1 MKINHYIL
9 LVAMILLPFASYAQN
24 PNTNQPTLSGRIVDA
39 GGEPL
44 VGAQVRWKDT
54 KTVTVT
60 DADGK
65 FHIPQI
71 QGGRSIVVSYIG
83 YKSKTISVKNAQQA
97 INVIMDDDAQNL
109 DELVVVGYGI
119 QKKSALTGSVETI
132 KQDDLL
138 MMPTVNI
145 DKALTGQVAG
155 LQVMQATGDP
165 SSAKESNMSIRG
177 INAAPLLVI
186 DGVPRFGT
194 NTSDGETRLSD
205 LNPDDIESISI
216 LKDAAAAAVY
226 GARAANGVIYD
237 KIIMSK

>member
-9 LVAMILLPFASYAQN
+9 LVAMILLPFVSYAQQ

-60 DADGK
+60 DADGN

-83 YKSKTISVKNAQQA
+83 YKSKTITVKNAQQA

-109 DELVVVGYGI
+109 DELVVVG
-119 QKKSALTGSVETI
+119 
-132 KQDDLL
+132 
-138 MMPTVNI
+138 
-145 DKALTGQVAG
+145 
-155 LQVMQATGDP
+155 
-165 SSAKESNMSIRG
+165 
-177 INAAPLLVI
+177 
-186 DGVPRFGT
+186 
-194 NTSDGETRLSD
+194 
-205 LNPDDIESISI
+205 
-216 LKDAAAAAVY
+216 
-226 GARAANGVIYD
+226 
-237 KIIMSK
+237 